1 MLKQAD
7 TDWTMEE
14 AAHLLNRAGFGGS
27 PEEIG
32 RWHEM
37 GRHAAVEKLLS
48 GAEPAPGPRMPEWAT
63 PEQALAERMER
74 REAMK
79 AFEQENKE
87 MPSAGREEARRE
99 AMKKFQQE
107 SRRRT
112 AEAQGWWFR
121 GMMNSAAPL
130 REKMTL
136 FWHDH
141 FATSIQKVR
150 EPYLMLAQNQLFREH
165 ALGNFKTLTAAVAKD
180 PAMLIYLDLRD
191 SRKDRPNENFAR
203 ELLELFTLGEG
214 NYSETDIREA
224 ARAFTGY
231 RPDPR
236 SMKVVH
242 NRKQWD
248 DGNKTIFGATGPF
261 DGGDVIDL
269 AFQQPAAAPFI
280 SRKLW
285 EFFVA
290 ENPPDSTVEALANSL
305 RASGY
310 ETAPA
315 LRKVFLSRE
324 FYSPEVMRT
333 QIKCPVQ
340 FLIGMLKQLEIND
353 PPAGFPIAAQQQLG
367 QVLFLPP
374 NVAGW
379 DWGKAWINTN
389 TLLARYNLAGV
400 LTKGA
405 DDKGRGMERM
415 ADRDL
420 PGARR
425 MARQW
430 PGPDYE
436 KIAPPALRREP
447 EQLVDTLIFRFF
459 QGPVPGKARES
470 FMEYANAKR
479 EGSFTDKE
487 VAELCHLMLS
497 TPYYQLC

>member
-1 MLKQAD
+1 
-7 TDWTMEE
+7 
-14 AAHLLNRAGFGGS
+14 
-27 PEEIG
+27 
-32 RWHEM
+32 
-37 GRHAAVEKLLS
+37 
-48 GAEPAPGPRMPEWAT
+48 
-63 PEQALAERMER
+63 
-74 REAMK
+74 
-79 AFEQENKE
+79 
-87 MPSAGREEARRE
+87 
-99 AMKKFQQE
+99 
-107 SRRRT
+107 
-112 AEAQGWWFR
+112 
-121 GMMNSAAPL
+121 
-130 REKMTL
+130 
-136 FWHDH
+136 
-141 FATSIQKVR
+141 
-150 EPYLMLAQNQLFREH
+150 
-165 ALGNFKTLTAAVAKD
+165 
-180 PAMLIYLDLRD
+180 MLIYLDLRD

-203 ELLELFTLGEG
+203 ELLELFTMGEG

-236 SMKVVH
+236 SMKIVH
-242 NRKQWD
+242 NRRQWD
-248 DGNKTIFGATGPF
+248 DGNKTIFGATGAF
-261 DGGDVIDL
+261 DGDDVIDL
-269 AFQQPAAAPFI
+269 VFQQPAAAPFI

-290 ENPPDSTVEALANSL
+290 ENPPDSTVEALAGSL
-305 RASGY
+305 RASTY
-310 ETAPA
+310 ETAPV
-315 LRKVFLSRE
+315 LREIFLSRG
-324 FYSPEVMRT
+324 FYSPEIMRT
-333 QIKCPVQ
+333 QIKSPVQ
-340 FLIGMLKQLEIND
+340 FLIGMLRQLEINE
-353 PPAGFPIAAQQQLG
+353 PPPGFPIAAQQQLG
-367 QVLFLPP
+367 QVLFMPP

-436 KIAPPALRREP
+436 KIAPPALRGEP
-447 EQLVDTLIFRFF
+447 EKLVDALIFRFF

-479 EGSFTDKE
+479 EDTFTDKE